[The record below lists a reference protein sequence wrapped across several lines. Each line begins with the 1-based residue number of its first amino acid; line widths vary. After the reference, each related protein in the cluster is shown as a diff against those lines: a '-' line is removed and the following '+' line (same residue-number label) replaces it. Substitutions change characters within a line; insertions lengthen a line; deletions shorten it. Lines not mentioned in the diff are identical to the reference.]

1 MKKTI
6 FLLTAIAL
14 GLNACAT
21 STNETSAP
29 QTEQNVIEPS
39 IPKVKAPEPPPLVVE
54 PQLNN
59 SMSSQ
64 PKVELKTQIGESAP
78 QSQSSKSSASE
89 TQNFDNPLFPESSA
103 PKQNFN
109 NPLAPGSSAPQQ
121 NFDNPLV
128 PGASAPKQNF
138 DNPLVPKTQA
148 PVPQNAPFNNP
159 APQFG
164 SGNLQSPSQNS
175 IPGANNFQS
184 PVLTQPQAPVGQ
196 P

>member
-6 FLLTAIAL
+6 FLLSAIAL

-64 PKVELKTQIGESAP
+64 PKVELKTQIGEPAP
-78 QSQSSKSSASE
+78 QSQGSKSSASDAQNFNDPLIPE
-89 TQNFDNPLFPESSA
+89 SSAPRQNFDNPLAPGSSAPQQNFNNPLFPESSA
-103 PKQNFN
+103 PKQNFD
-109 NPLAPGSSAPQQ
+109 NPLA
-121 NFDNPLV
+121 
-128 PGASAPKQNF
+128 
-138 DNPLVPKTQA
+138 PKTQA
-148 PVPQNAPFNNP
+148 PIPQNAPFNNQ

-164 SGNLQSPSQNS
+164 SGNLQSPSQTS

-184 PVLTQPQAPVGQ
+184 PVMNQPQSPVGQ